1 MTLLKLD
8 NVCQRYPI
16 GQKGWFGKPAQEL
29 KAVNKISL
37 SLDEGE
43 TIAIVGE
50 SGCGKSTLGRMVAL
64 LEHPV
69 EGTVELAGIKTADLK
84 GDDLKA
90 LRRKL
95 GLVFQDPYSA
105 LNPRLPVSELV
116 GEPLEVYN
124 VGDKAS
130 RKAKVIDALIAVGL
144 SEDALDR
151 YPHEFS
157 GGQRQRICIARA
169 LVLEPQLIIADE
181 PLSALDVS
189 VQSQVLNLFA
199 ELQRE
204 RNLSFF
210 FISHD
215 MAVVDYLADTI
226 VVMYLGQIVEQ
237 APRDAFFANP
247 AHPYSQAL
255 LAAVPEVGR
264 GKRRKGLS
272 LQGDVP
278 SPIDPPSGCAFHPR
292 CAKATDKCKTE
303 APIASLYGGD
313 SKHIVAC
320 HFPSEVID
328 AKKFDCKEATV

>member
-1 MTLLKLD
+1 MTILRLNK
-8 NVCQRYPI
+8 VCQRYPV
-16 GQKGWFGKPAQEL
+16 GHKGWFGKPAQEL
-29 KAVNKISL
+29 KAVNDISL
-37 SLDEGE
+37 TLEEGE
-43 TIAIVGE
+43 TVAIVGE

-64 LEHPV
+64 LESPI
-69 EGTVELAGIKTADLK
+69 EGAVELAGIATAGLK
-84 GDDLKA
+84 GQALKD

-105 LNPRLPVSELV
+105 LNPRLPISELV
-116 GEPLEVYN
+116 GEPLDVYGI
-124 VGDKAS
+124 GDKAS
-130 RKAKVIDALIAVGL
+130 RRAKVLETLESVGL

-169 LVLEPQLIIADE
+169 LVLDPALIVADE

-199 ELQRE
+199 ELKRE

-215 MAVVDYLADTI
+215 LAVVDYLADTI

-247 AHPYSQAL
+247 AHPYSRAL
-255 LAAVPEVGR
+255 LAAVPEVGK
-264 GKRRKGLS
+264 GKRQRGLA

-278 SPIDPPSGCAFHPR
+278 SPINPPSGCAFHPR
-292 CAKATDKCKTE
+292 CANATETCKTI
-303 APIASLYGGD
+303 APTPHAFEGED
-313 SKHIVAC
+313 KHIVAC
-320 HFPSEVID
+320 HYPGAVID
-328 AKKFDCKEATV
+328 LKKPHSKEAMV

>member
-29 KAVNKISL
+29 KAVTKISL
-37 SLDEGE
+37 SLNEGE

-64 LEHPV
+64 LEAPA
-69 EGTVELAGIKTADLK
+69 EGTVELAGVKTAGLK
-84 GDDLKA
+84 GEALKA

-95 GLVFQDPYSA
+95 GLVFQDPYCA
-105 LNPRLPVSELV
+105 LNPRMPVSELV
-116 GEPLEVYN
+116 GEPLDVYN

-169 LVLEPQLIIADE
+169 LVLEPSLIIADE

-264 GKRRKGLS
+264 GKRKRGLS

-292 CAKATDKCKTE
+292 CAKATDRCKSE
-303 APIASLYGGD
+303 APKALMYGGD
-313 SKHIVAC
+313 EKHIVAC